1 MISLVSRLR
10 RQGRPSVIACLLL
23 ALSTSPLAAQDSG
36 QGYFQAGLHWIGL
49 DELNDR
55 LFLFGIPSFNNHF
68 VTLGGGGHIEI
79 DRLLLGG
86 EGHGL
91 LKQTQASP
99 GFTHSLSGGYGFF
112 NVGGVIVRDNDFRV
126 FGLVGLGGGGL
137 QMETSE
143 RALLTWDEVMASPR
157 RGVLLT
163 VGGFMVQTSFGAD
176 YIADVD
182 ETFGIGGVTVGA
194 RFGFTYQTDSDDWA
208 MGGLDTPGGPKT
220 GISGFYARLSVGGVA
235 GR

>member
-1 MISLVSRLR
+1 MVALVSGLR
-10 RQGRPSVIACLLL
+10 RRDRNSVITCLLL
-23 ALSTSPLAAQDSG
+23 TLFASPLAAQDSL
-36 QGYFQAGLHWIGL
+36 QGSFQAGLQWLGL
-49 DELNDR
+49 DQLNER
-55 LFLFGIPSFNNHF
+55 LFLFGVPSFNGHF

-79 DRLLLGG
+79 DRFLIGG

-91 LKQTQASP
+91 LKQTQTSP

-112 NVGGVIVRDNDFRV
+112 NVGGVIVRDRDFRV
-126 FGLVGLGGGGL
+126 FGLVGVGGGSL

-143 RALLTWDEVMASPR
+143 RALLTWDEVMADPS

-163 VGGFMVQTSFGAD
+163 VGGFMAQTAFGAD

-182 ETFGIGGVTVGA
+182 DTFGIGGISVGA
-194 RFGFTYQTDSDDWA
+194 RFGFTYQTGSDDWE
-208 MGGLDTPGGPKT
+208 MGGLETTGGPKT
-220 GISGFYARLSVGGVA
+220 GITGFYARLSVGAVA